1 MKVKELHRE
10 PVFLH
15 IVYALGIVFT
25 KLAFGF
31 SLANLFHHKVNSSQV
46 RRFLEIVITIQLVVG
61 IRI

>member
-15 IVYALGIVFT
+15 IVNALGIVLS
-25 KLAFGF
+25 KLPFGF
-31 SLANLFHHKVNSSQV
+31 SLANLFHNKVNSSQV
-46 RRFLEIVITIQLVVG
+46 RRFLEIIITIQLVVG